1 MGSAQ
6 LAVVTGASSGI
17 GLELARL
24 FAADGYDLVVVAD
37 EAEIDDAARQL
48 ADAGG
53 HVEPVRVDL
62 RDDGAV
68 QHVYDVVSA
77 GGARVP
83 AAIAFNAGI
92 SRAGRFI
99 DGELQADLDV
109 VDVNVRSTVHLA
121 KLVLRD
127 MAKRNHGRALFT
139 SSVVAMMPGSY
150 QTMYNASKAF
160 IQSFAEALHDEFRG
174 TGVSVTALM
183 PGPTDTAF
191 FQRAAMEDTALGRL
205 PFKDDPAK
213 TARQGYDAMM
223 RGEQKVVASSL
234 PSKVTGAAL
243 RVLPDSLK
251 AIGMRLLAKPFG
263 DR

>member
-1 MGSAQ
+1 MESAH

-24 FAADGYDLVVVAD
+24 FAGDGYDLVVVAD
-37 EAEIDDAARQL
+37 EAAIHDVAREL

-53 HVEPVRVDL
+53 HIEPVRVDL
-62 RDDGAV
+62 RDDDAV
-68 QHVYDVVSA
+68 QHVYDIVSD

-83 AAIAFNAGI
+83 AAIAFNVGI
-92 SRAGRFI
+92 GRAGRFV
-99 DGELQADLDV
+99 DGDLQADLDI

-127 MAKRNHGRALFT
+127 MAKHNDGRALFT
-139 SSVVAMMPGSY
+139 SSIVAMMPGSY

-191 FQRAAMEDTALGRL
+191 FHRAAMEDTPLARL
-205 PFKDDPAK
+205 PFKDDPAR

-234 PSKVTGAAL
+234 TSKLMGAVST
-243 RVLPDSLK
+243 VLPDSLK
-251 AIGMRLLAKPFG
+251 AMANRLIATPFG
-263 DR
+263 DQ

>member
-1 MGSAQ
+1 MGSGQ

-24 FAADGYDLVVVAD
+24 FAADGYDLVVIAD

-53 HVEPVRVDL
+53 DVEPVRVDL

-77 GGARVP
+77 GGTRVP
-83 AAIAFNAGI
+83 AAIAFNVGI

-99 DGELQADLDV
+99 DGDVQADLDI

-127 MAKRNHGRALFT
+127 MAKRNDGRALFT
-139 SSVVAMMPGSY
+139 SSVVAMIPGSY
-150 QTMYNASKAF
+150 QTVYNASKAF

-191 FQRAAMEDTALGRL
+191 FQRSAMEDTPLGRL

-234 PSKVTGAAL
+234 TSKAAGAAL
-243 RVLPDSLK
+243 RVLPDSVK
-251 AIGMRLLAKPFG
+251 AIGNRLLATPFG

>member
-1 MGSAQ
+1 M
-6 LAVVTGASSGI
+6 VTGASSGI

-37 EAEIDDAARQL
+37 EAEIHHTATELAR
-48 ADAGG
+48 AGR
-53 HVEPVRVDL
+53 HVEAVQEDV

-68 QHVYDVVSA
+68 QHIYDVVSD

-83 AAIAFNAGI
+83 AAIAFNVGI
-92 SRAGRFI
+92 GRAGRFI
-99 DGELQADLDV
+99 DGDVQDDLDII
-109 VDVNVRSTVHLA
+109 DVNVRSTVHLA

-127 MAKRNHGRALFT
+127 MAEHDNGQALFT
-139 SSVVAMMPGSY
+139 SSIVAMMPGSY

-174 TGVSVTALM
+174 TGVSVTSLM

-191 FQRAAMEDTALGRL
+191 FRRAAMQDTPLARL
-205 PFKDDPAK
+205 PFKDDPAA
-213 TARQGYDAMM
+213 TARQGYSAMK
-223 RGEQKVVASSL
+223 RGDRKVVASSL
-234 PSKVTGAAL
+234 TSKLTGVML

-251 AIGMRLLAKPFG
+251 ALGNRLIAAPFG
-263 DR
+263 DH

>member
-1 MGSAQ
+1 MEPAQ

-37 EAEIDDAARQL
+37 EAEIEDTASEL
-48 ADAGG
+48 ADTGV

-62 RDDGAV
+62 RGDDAV
-68 QHVYDVVSA
+68 EQVSDVVSA

-83 AAIAFNAGI
+83 VAFAFNVGI
-92 SRAGRFI
+92 GRAGRFI
-99 DGELQADLDV
+99 DGDLQADLDI

-127 MAKRNHGRALFT
+127 MADRSSGRALFT
-139 SSVVAMMPGSY
+139 SSIVAMMPGP
-150 QTMYNASKAF
+150 
-160 IQSFAEALHDEFRG
+160 
-174 TGVSVTALM
+174 TG
-183 PGPTDTAF
+183 TAF
-191 FQRAAMEDTALGRL
+191 FRRAAMEDTLLARL

-234 PSKVTGAAL
+234 TSKVTGAVSS
-243 RVLPDSLK
+243 VLPDSLK
-251 AIGMRLLAKPFG
+251 AVANRLIVAPFP

>member
-1 MGSAQ
+1 MGPRQ

-24 FAADGYDLVVVAD
+24 FAADGYDLVIVAD
-37 EAEIDDAARQL
+37 EPRIDVAAREL
-48 ADAGG
+48 GAAGSD
-53 HVEPVRVDL
+53 VMPVRVDL
-62 RDDGAV
+62 REPGAADE
-68 QHVYDVVSA
+68 VYRAVSST
-77 GGARVP
+77 GRVP
-83 AAIAFNAGI
+83 AAAAFNAGI
-92 SRAGRFI
+92 GRAGRFV
-99 DGELQADLDV
+99 EADLKEDLDI

-127 MAKRNHGRALFT
+127 MAARDVGRALFT
-139 SSVVAMMPGSY
+139 SSVVAVMPGSH

-160 IQSFAEALHDEFRG
+160 IQSFAEGLHDEFRG

-183 PGPTDTAF
+183 PGATDTDF
-191 FQRAAMEDTALGRL
+191 FRRAGMEDTLLARL

-223 RGEQKVVASSL
+223 RGEQKIVASSCI
-234 PSKVTGAAL
+234 SKVTGAMFG
-243 RVLPDSLK
+243 VLPDSVK
-251 AIGMRLLAKPFG
+251 AVANRILLTPLD

>member
-1 MGSAQ
+1 MRSRQ

-37 EAEIDDAARQL
+37 EAEIDDVAAQL

-53 HVEPVRVDL
+53 HVEL
-62 RDDGAV
+62 
-68 QHVYDVVSA
+68 
-77 GGARVP
+77 
-83 AAIAFNAGI
+83 
-92 SRAGRFI
+92 
-99 DGELQADLDV
+99 
-109 VDVNVRSTVHLA
+109 
-121 KLVLRD
+121 
-127 MAKRNHGRALFT
+127 
-139 SSVVAMMPGSY
+139 
-150 QTMYNASKAF
+150 
-160 IQSFAEALHDEFRG
+160 RG
-174 TGVSVTALM
+174 TGVSVTSLM

-191 FQRAAMEDTALGRL
+191 FQRSAMEDTPLGRL

-234 PSKVTGAAL
+234 ASKVTGAVS

-251 AIGMRLLAKPFG
+251 
-263 DR
+263 